1 MKDGNG
7 KPMTT
12 DSLQSFMN
20 ARTLLTKSTN
30 QEGARMIKCFLTAIA
45 TAGLTG
51 CIYLQ
56 PDPINCSQPNLQS
69 RQMIAPTGMPSRE
82 GNGCTGECRRLCN
95 EIYGEGAKY
104 FNCVFYQEKER
115 ATPIW

>member
-1 MKDGNG
+1 MGGNG
-7 KPMTT
+7 QPMITGL
-12 DSLQSFMN
+12 LQSFMN

-30 QEGARMIKCFLTAIA
+30 QEGASMTKCFLTVIA
-45 TAGLTG
+45 AAGLTG
-51 CIYLQ
+51 CIFVQ
-56 PDPINCSQPNLQS
+56 PDPVNCSQPNLQS
-69 RQMIAPTGMPSRE
+69 RQMIAPTGLPSRE

-104 FNCVFYQEKER
+104 FDCVFYQEKER

>member
-20 ARTLLTKSTN
+20 ARTLLTKLTN
-30 QEGARMIKCFLTAIA
+30 QEGARVIRCFLTAIA
-45 TAGLTG
+45 IVMLTS
-51 CIYLQ
+51 CIFVQ
-56 PDPINCSQPNLQS
+56 PDPVNCSQPNLQS
-69 RQMIAPTGMPSRE
+69 RQMTNPTRMPARE

-104 FNCVFYQEKER
+104 FDCVFYQEKER